1 MAIIFYGY
9 ILQLQRNFYRS
20 SLYRMKSS
28 FVRLQFDWI
37 LDFIKKMESRLAWR
51 WMDDKQI
58 FAFTLVFFSL
68 YWL

>member
-1 MAIIFYGY
+1 MAITFYGY

-37 LDFIKKMESRLAWR
+37 WDFIKKMESRLAWR

-58 FAFTLVFFSL
+58 FAFTLVFSSL

>member
-1 MAIIFYGY
+1 MAVIFYGY

-58 FAFTLVFFSL
+58 FAFTLVFSSL

>member
-1 MAIIFYGY
+1 MAIIFCGY

-37 LDFIKKMESRLAWR
+37 LDFIKKMESRFAWR

-58 FAFTLVFFSL
+58 FAFTLVFSFL

>member
-20 SLYRMKSS
+20 SLYWMKSS

-58 FAFTLVFFSL
+58 FAFTLVFSFL

>member
-1 MAIIFYGY
+1 MAITFYGY

-58 FAFTLVFFSL
+58 FAFTLAFSFL

>member
-51 WMDDKQI
+51 WMDDKQT
-58 FAFTLVFFSL
+58 FAFTLVFSSL

>member
-58 FAFTLVFFSL
+58 FAFTLVFSFL

>member
-20 SLYRMKSS
+20 SLYRMKSP

-58 FAFTLVFFSL
+58 FAFTLVFSSL

>member
-58 FAFTLVFFSL
+58 FAFTLVFSSL

>member
-1 MAIIFYGY
+1 MAITFYGY

-37 LDFIKKMESRLAWR
+37 LDFIKKMESRLARR

-58 FAFTLVFFSL
+58 FAFTLVFSSL
-68 YWL
+68 Y

>member
-1 MAIIFYGY
+1 MAIIFCGY

-37 LDFIKKMESRLAWR
+37 LDFIKKMESRLA
-51 WMDDKQI
+51 
-58 FAFTLVFFSL
+58 
-68 YWL
+68 

>member
-1 MAIIFYGY
+1 MAITFYGY

-58 FAFTLVFFSL
+58 FAFTLVFSSL

>member
-1 MAIIFYGY
+1 MTITFYGY

-58 FAFTLVFFSL
+58 FAFTLVFSSL

>member
-1 MAIIFYGY
+1 MAITFYGY

-37 LDFIKKMESRLAWR
+37 LDFVKKMESRLAWR

-58 FAFTLVFFSL
+58 FEFTLVFSSL

>member
-1 MAIIFYGY
+1 MAITFYGY

-37 LDFIKKMESRLAWR
+37 LDFIEKMESRLAWR

-58 FAFTLVFFSL
+58 FAFTLVFSSL

>member
-1 MAIIFYGY
+1 MAITFYGY

-37 LDFIKKMESRLAWR
+37 LDFIEKIESRLAWR

-58 FAFTLVFFSL
+58 FAFTLVFSSL